1 MRRRIAILAL
11 LACTALA
18 ASAVAKVKE
27 FEIRQVG
34 NLRVKLGAEYTP
46 HTLPRRQP
54 APISVEVAGAIN
66 TTDGS
71 HPPALRW
78 LELSINRN
86 GRISTAGL
94 PVCTSPQLQST
105 STEQALARC
114 RSARVGRGS
123 FHAQLALGGESDVP
137 ANGHLLAFNSRHDGK
152 PALLL
157 HLFIG
162 VPVRVTMIIPITIGH
177 RQEGQFGTVLR
188 ARIPKLGGGLGSVT
202 EIDLKLG
209 RRYRFRGK
217 RRSYLAAACGAPNG
231 LPGAVF
237 PLLRGSFRFENH
249 PEVHEPVVKDCTV
262 ASPGR
267 GH

>member
-1 MRRRIAILAL
+1 MPRRIAILVL
-11 LACTALA
+11 FACLALA
-18 ASAVAKVKE
+18 GSAVAKVTE
-27 FEIRQVG
+27 FEVRQVG

-46 HTLPRRQP
+46 HRLPRRQP
-54 APISVEVAGAIN
+54 APISVEVAGAIS

-78 LELSINRN
+78 LELSVNRK

-94 PVCTSPQLQST
+94 PICTSPQLQST
-105 STEQALARC
+105 TTEQALARC
-114 RSARVGRGS
+114 RGARVGRGG
-123 FHAQLALGGESDVP
+123 FRAQLALGGEKDIP
-137 ANGHLLAFNSRHDGK
+137 AAGHVLAFNSRRNGR

-177 RQEGQFGTVLR
+177 REEGQFGTILR

-202 EIDLKLG
+202 EIDLQLG
-209 RRYRFRGK
+209 RRYKFRGK
-217 RRSYLAAACGAPNG
+217 GRSYLSAACGAPSG

-237 PLLRGSFRFENH
+237 PLLRGSFRFEAH
-249 PEVHEPVVKDCTV
+249 PQIEEPVVKDCTV
-262 ASPGR
+262 AGV
-267 GH
+267 